1 MAIKKHKLPMGI
13 LILLL
18 IGMTACASMV
28 PQNFY
33 EKQTTKVYVK
43 NESTYSISGTILL
56 REPVNNIIE
65 LDIKF

>member
-1 MAIKKHKLPMGI
+1 MTIKKHKLPMGI

-43 NESTYSISGTILL
+43 NEFSGGDQ
-56 REPVNNIIE
+56 VQ
-65 LDIKF
+65 DY

>member
-1 MAIKKHKLPMGI
+1 
-13 LILLL
+13 
-18 IGMTACASMV
+18 MTACASIV